1 MIKKLICILIL
12 AWTLNAFAIDESGFT
27 PIENIDEM
35 GFTPIESVDE
45 AGFVTVDSGCAGTYG
60 TTSCVSG
67 IDASENRAY
76 LTQITID
83 CADTAG
89 DVCARLLDADDA
101 THEVLFAIY
110 DDDAADDTPPG
121 TAGEPWTRLWVSPSN
136 VYDAGSASTYYDVC
150 DAFTGL
156 GLETGNY
163 WVGFIAENT
172 ETFYERVTSG
182 GTGRYKDIGSFT
194 LPAEWD
200 HAGDSTSS
208 FDRAIYLSF

>member
-1 MIKKLICILIL
+1 MIKRLIFLIL
-12 AWTLNAFAIDESGFT
+12 FIPNLAFGQADTIGLVDVADVDTCGLVAIEDINTYGLVE
-27 PIENIDEM
+27 
-35 GFTPIESVDE
+35 V
-45 AGFVTVDSGCAGTYG
+45 GCAGTYG

-110 DDDAADDTPPG
+110 DDDAADDGG
-121 TAGEPWTRLWVSPSN
+121 TAGEPWTQLWVSPSN